1 MFFLKTY
8 YSNLKFRIMILLYI
22 IHYILLDKASVR
34 AYKPSTLTENADL
47 FSARTDT
54 AALFKK
60 LANGESVMKGM
71 PF

>member
-1 MFFLKTY
+1 
-8 YSNLKFRIMILLYI
+8 MILLYI